1 MEFEIAIITALS
13 ALLGVAL
20 TMYYTNKHENSKFI
34 QELKLKQHDEIKSF
48 YIDLIASLEKVKRY
62 TQEGRDYDE
71 IITEGSL
78 LSAKAN
84 LVSPIHVNEKLAEV
98 SEALYI
104 WSSYYRK
111 SLPTKLGDTQ
121 LTIIST
127 EQGQFRKKADETYP
141 NFKKEMRELIIII
154 KTELQNSEK
163 GLAN

>member
-34 QELKLKQHDEIKSF
+34 QELKLKQHDAIKSF

-62 TQEGRDYDE
+62 TQEGRDCVE

-84 LVSPIHVNEKLAEV
+84 LISPIHINEKLAEV

-121 LTIIST
+121 LSIIST
-127 EQGQFRKKADETYP
+127 EKEQLRRKADETYP
-141 NFKKEMRELIIII
+141 YFREEMGKLITMI
-154 KTELQNSEK
+154 KTELQYIEK
-163 GLAN
+163 GLSS